1 MYRAV
6 IEDLIRWK
14 QSANRKP
21 LILQGARQVG
31 KTYILKEFGR
41 LEYAQ
46 TVHVSFDRD
55 EKARQFFN
63 ESGSAERLIRLL
75 SAHTETD
82 ITPADTLIILD
93 EIQEC
98 PAALEALKYFQ
109 EEMPQYHIVVAGSLL
124 GISLHGNASFPV
136 GKVDM
141 MRMFPMTY
149 EEFLVALGKHNLLKT
164 LQEQDW
170 DIINT
175 LSDNYIDLLRQYYYV
190 GGMPEAVLAY
200 SEGRGLQEVRQI
212 QERILSAYRYDFS
225 KHAPA
230 NEVPRINMVWDSI
243 PAQLAKDNK
252 KFIYGALKKGA
263 RATQYEDAIQWLIDA
278 GSVYKV
284 NRVSDIKMPLKF
296 YEDFSAF
303 KLFTLDVGLMG
314 AMVGAPSSLVLI
326 GNDIFKEYKGAF
338 TELFVYTQLATM
350 GMPVY
355 YHSVDNSTI
364 EIDYAIQMGEA
375 VYPVEVKAE
384 VNLQS
389 KSLKTFVESH
399 PELKA
404 LRLSMQNHIDQGWVE
419 NLPLFAFKEAL
430 KARGLVSKNLSRP

>member
-6 IEDLIRWK
+6 IEDLRRWK
-14 QSANRKP
+14 QNPNRKP

-31 KTYILKEFGR
+31 KTYLLKEFGHS
-41 LEYAQ
+41 EYAK
-46 TVHVSFDRD
+46 TVHISFDRD
-55 EKARQFFN
+55 EKARQFFS
-63 ESGSAERLIRLL
+63 EGGGAERLIRLL
-75 SAHTETD
+75 SAHSETD
-82 ITPADTLIILD
+82 ITDSDTLIILD

-98 PAALEALKYFQ
+98 PAALEALKYFY
-109 EEMPQYHIVVAGSLL
+109 EETPQYHIVVAGSLL
-124 GISLHGNASFPV
+124 EISLHGNASFPV

-141 MRMFPMTY
+141 MRLFPMTY
-149 EEFLVALGKHNLLKT
+149 EEFLAAMGRQSLLKA

-170 DIINT
+170 EVVN
-175 LSDNYIDLLRQYYYV
+175 NMNEVYIDLLRQYYYV

-200 SEGRGLQEVRQI
+200 TEGRGLQEVRQI
-212 QERILSAYRYDFS
+212 QERILAAYRFDFS
-225 KHAPA
+225 KHAPT
-230 NEVPRINMVWDSI
+230 NEVPRIGMVWDSI

-263 RATQYEDAIQWLIDA
+263 RASQFEMAIQWLIDA
-278 GSVYKV
+278 GLVHKV

-303 KLFTLDVGLMG
+303 KLFLLDVGLMG
-314 AMVGAPSSLVLI
+314 AMVKAPSSLVLI

-338 TELFVYTQLATM
+338 TELFGYTQLATT
-350 GMPVY
+350 GIPVY

-364 EIDYAIQMGEA
+364 EIDFAVQIGEK
-375 VYPVEVKAE
+375 VYPVEVKSE

-389 KSLKTFVESH
+389 KSLKTFIQDH
-399 PELKA
+399 PDLKA

-430 KARGLVSKNLSRP
+430 KARTKH

>member
-6 IEDLIRWK
+6 IEDLRQWK
-14 QSANRKP
+14 QSPNRKP

-41 LEYAQ
+41 SEYAK
-46 TVHVSFDRD
+46 TVHISFDRD
-55 EKARQFFN
+55 EKARQFFS
-63 ESGSAERLIRLL
+63 EGGGAERLVRLL

-82 ITPADTLIILD
+82 ITAGDTLVILD

-98 PAALEALKYFQ
+98 PAALESLKYFQ
-109 EEMPQYHIVVAGSLL
+109 EETPQYHIVVAGSLL

-136 GKVDM
+136 GKVDL
-141 MRMFPMTY
+141 MRLFPMTY
-149 EEFLVALGKHNLLKT
+149 EEFLAAMGRQSLLKA
-164 LQEQDW
+164 LQQQDW
-170 DIINT
+170 EVVN
-175 LSDNYIDLLRQYYYV
+175 NMNEVYIDLLRQYYYV

-200 SEGRGLQEVRQI
+200 TEGRGLKEVRQI
-212 QERILSAYRYDFS
+212 QERILEAYRFDFS
-225 KHAPA
+225 KHAPSS
-230 NEVPRINMVWDSI
+230 EVPRIGMVWDSI

-263 RATQYEDAIQWLIDA
+263 RASQFEMAIQWLIDA
-278 GSVYKV
+278 GLVHKV

-303 KLFTLDVGLMG
+303 KLFLLDVGLMG
-314 AMVGAPSSLVLI
+314 AMVNAPASLVLI

-338 TELFVYTQLATM
+338 TELFAFTQLVTTDI
-350 GMPVY
+350 PVY

-364 EIDYAIQMGEA
+364 EIDFAVQIGEN
-375 VYPVEVKAE
+375 VYPVEVKSE
-384 VNLQS
+384 VSLQS
-389 KSLKTFVESH
+389 KSLKTFIQDH

-430 KARGLVSKNLSRP
+430 KARSYLHPL

>member
-6 IEDLIRWK
+6 IEDLRHWK

-41 LEYAQ
+41 SEYAK
-46 TVHVSFDRD
+46 TVHISFDRD

-63 ESGSAERLIRLL
+63 EGGGAERLIRLL
-75 SAHTETD
+75 SAHSETD
-82 ITPADTLIILD
+82 ITPDDTLIILD

-98 PAALEALKYFQ
+98 PAALEALKYFC
-109 EEMPQYHIVVAGSLL
+109 EETPQYHIVVAGSLL

-141 MRMFPMTY
+141 MRLFPMTY
-149 EEFLVALGKHNLLKT
+149 EEFLAAMGRQSLLKA
-164 LQEQDW
+164 LHEQDW
-170 DIINT
+170 EIINNM
-175 LSDNYIDLLRQYYYV
+175 DEVYIDLLRQYYYV

-200 SEGRGLQEVRQI
+200 IEGRGPQEVRQI
-212 QERILSAYRYDFS
+212 QERILAAYRYDFS
-225 KHAPA
+225 KHAPS

-243 PAQLAKDNK
+243 PSQLAKDNK

-263 RATQYEDAIQWLIDA
+263 RAAQFEEAIQWLIDA
-278 GSVYKV
+278 GLAYKV
-284 NRVSDIKMPLKF
+284 SRVSDIKMPLKF

-303 KLFTLDVGLMG
+303 KLFLLDVGLMG
-314 AMVGAPSSLVLI
+314 ALVKAPSSLVLI

-338 TELFVYTQLATM
+338 TELFAYTQLATIDI
-350 GMPVY
+350 PVY

-364 EIDYAIQMGEA
+364 EIDFALQIGEQ
-375 VYPVEVKAE
+375 VYPVEVKSE

-389 KSLKTFVESH
+389 KSLKTFMESH

-404 LRLSMQNHIDQGWVE
+404 LRFSMKNHIDQGWVE

-430 KARGLVSKNLSRP
+430 KQRSDHHL

>member
-6 IEDLIRWK
+6 IQDLRHWK
-14 QSANRKP
+14 QSADRKP
-21 LILQGARQVG
+21 LVLQGARQVG

-41 LEYAQ
+41 SEYAK

-55 EKARQFFN
+55 ERARQFFN
-63 ESGSAERLIRLL
+63 EGGSAEKLIRLL
-75 SAHTETD
+75 SAHSETD
-82 ITPADTLIILD
+82 ITPEDTLVILD

-98 PAALEALKYFQ
+98 PAALEALKYFH
-109 EEMPQYHIVVAGSLL
+109 EETPQYHIVVAGSLL

-141 MRMFPMTY
+141 LRLFPMTY
-149 EEFLVALGKHNLLKT
+149 EEFLVAMGRQSLLKA

-170 DIINT
+170 EIIN
-175 LSDNYIDLLRQYYYV
+175 SMNEVYIDLLRQYYYV

-200 SEGRGLQEVRQI
+200 SEERGLKEVRQI
-212 QERILSAYRYDFS
+212 QERILAAYRYDFS
-225 KHAPA
+225 KHAPSR
-230 NEVPRINMVWDSI
+230 EVPRINMVWDSI
-243 PAQLAKDNK
+243 PSQLAKDNK

-263 RATQYEDAIQWLIDA
+263 RAAQFEEAIQWLIDA
-278 GSVYKV
+278 GLVYKV
-284 NRVSDIKMPLKF
+284 SRVSAIKMPLKF

-303 KLFTLDVGLMG
+303 KLFLLDVGLMG
-314 AMVGAPSSLVLI
+314 AMVNAPSSLVLI

-338 TELFVYTQLATM
+338 TEVFAYTQLVTIEI
-350 GMPVY
+350 PVY
-355 YHSVDNSTI
+355 YHSVDDSTI
-364 EIDYAIQMGEA
+364 EIDFAVQIGEK

-384 VNLQS
+384 TNLQS
-389 KSLKTFVESH
+389 KSLKTYMQDH

-430 KARGLVSKNLSRP
+430 KLRK

>member
-6 IEDLIRWK
+6 IEDLRQWK

-41 LEYAQ
+41 LEYAK
-46 TVHVSFDRD
+46 TVHISFDRD

-63 ESGSAERLIRLL
+63 ENGGAERLIRLL
-75 SAHTETD
+75 SAHSETD
-82 ITPADTLIILD
+82 ITPNDTLIILD

-98 PAALEALKYFQ
+98 PVALEALKYFY
-109 EEMPQYHIVVAGSLL
+109 EETPQYHIVVAGSLL

-141 MRMFPMTY
+141 LRLFPMTY
-149 EEFLVALGKHNLLKT
+149 EEFLGAMGKQSLLKA
-164 LQEQDW
+164 LQQQDW
-170 DIINT
+170 DIINA
-175 LSDNYIDLLRQYYYV
+175 LAEDYIDLLRQYYYV

-200 SEGRGLQEVRQI
+200 TQGHGIQEVRRI
-212 QERILSAYRYDFS
+212 QERILAAYRYDFS
-225 KHAPA
+225 KHAPS

-243 PAQLAKDNK
+243 PSQLAKDNK
-252 KFIYGALKKGA
+252 KFIYGAMKKGA
-263 RATQYEDAIQWLIDA
+263 RAAQFEEAIQWLIDA
-278 GSVYKV
+278 GLVYKV
-284 NRVSDIKMPLKF
+284 SRVSDIKMPLKF

-303 KLFTLDVGLMG
+303 KLFLLDVGLMG
-314 AMVGAPSSLVLI
+314 ALVKAPSSLVMI

-338 TELFVYTQLATM
+338 TELFAYTQLATTDI
-350 GMPVY
+350 PVY

-364 EIDYAIQMGEA
+364 EIDFALQIGEQ
-375 VYPVEVKAE
+375 VYPVEVKSE
-384 VNLQS
+384 INLQS
-389 KSLKTFVESH
+389 KSLKTFMVSH

-404 LRLSMQNHIDQGWVE
+404 LRFSMRNHIDQDWVE
-419 NLPLFAFKEAL
+419 NIPLFAFKETL
-430 KARGLVSKNLSRP
+430 KSRL

>member
-6 IEDLIRWK
+6 IEYLRHWK
-14 QSANRKP
+14 QNTNRKP

-41 LEYAQ
+41 LEYAK
-46 TVHVSFDRD
+46 TVHISFDRD
-55 EKARQFFN
+55 EKARQFFS
-63 ESGSAERLIRLL
+63 EGGGAERLVRLL

-82 ITPADTLIILD
+82 ITAGDTLIILD

-109 EEMPQYHIVVAGSLL
+109 EETPQYHIVVAGSLL

-141 MRMFPMTY
+141 MRLFPMTY
-149 EEFLVALGKHNLLKT
+149 EEFLAAMGRQSLLKA

-170 DIINT
+170 EVVN
-175 LSDNYIDLLRQYYYV
+175 NMNEVYIDLLRQYYYV

-200 SEGRGLQEVRQI
+200 TEGRGLQEVRQI
-212 QERILSAYRYDFS
+212 QERILAAYRFDFS
-225 KHAPA
+225 KHAPSI
-230 NEVPRINMVWDSI
+230 EVPRIGMVWDSI
-243 PAQLAKDNK
+243 PTQLAKDNK

-263 RATQYEDAIQWLIDA
+263 RASQFEMAIQWLIDA
-278 GSVYKV
+278 GLVHKV

-303 KLFTLDVGLMG
+303 KLFLLDVGLMG
-314 AMVGAPSSLVLI
+314 AMVKAPASLVLI

-338 TELFVYTQLATM
+338 TELFAYTQLVTT
-350 GMPVY
+350 GIPVY

-364 EIDYAIQMGEA
+364 EIDFAVQIGNK
-375 VYPVEVKAE
+375 VYPVEVKSE
-384 VNLQS
+384 VSLQS
-389 KSLKTFVESH
+389 KSLKTFIQDH
-399 PELKA
+399 PDLKA

-419 NLPLFAFKEAL
+419 NIPLFVFKEAL
-430 KARGLVSKNLSRP
+430 KARMKP

>member
-6 IEDLIRWK
+6 IQDLRLWK
-14 QSANRKP
+14 QSEERKP

-41 LEYAQ
+41 LEYAK
-46 TVHVSFDRD
+46 TVHISFDRD
-55 EKARQFFN
+55 ERARQFFN
-63 ESGSAERLIRLL
+63 EGGSAEKLIRLL
-75 SAHTETD
+75 SAHSETD
-82 ITPADTLIILD
+82 ITPEDTLIILD
-93 EIQEC
+93 EIQVC

-109 EEMPQYHIVVAGSLL
+109 EETPQYHIVVAGSLL

-141 MRMFPMTY
+141 LRLFPMTF
-149 EEFLVALGKHNLLKT
+149 EEFLVAMGKNTLLHA
-164 LQEQDW
+164 LQQQDW
-170 DIINT
+170 DIINS

-200 SEGRGLQEVRQI
+200 TERRGLQEVRQI

-225 KHAPA
+225 KHAPKR
-230 NEVPRINMVWDSI
+230 EVPRINMVWDSI
-243 PAQLAKDNK
+243 PSQLAKDNK
-252 KFIYGALKKGA
+252 KFIYGTLKKGA
-263 RATQYEDAIQWLIDA
+263 RANQFEEAIQWLIDA
-278 GSVYKV
+278 GLVYKM
-284 NRVSDIKMPLKF
+284 NRVTAIKMPLKF

-303 KLFTLDVGLMG
+303 KLFLLDVGLLG
-314 AMVGAPSSLVLI
+314 AMVNAPSSLVLI

-338 TELFVYTQLATM
+338 TELFAYTQLVTINI
-350 GMPVY
+350 PVY
-355 YHSVDNSTI
+355 YHSVDDSTI
-364 EIDYAIQMGEA
+364 EIDFAVQIGEK

-384 VNLQS
+384 TNLQS
-389 KSLKTFVESH
+389 KSLKTYMQNH

-430 KARGLVSKNLSRP
+430 KSRA

>member
-6 IEDLIRWK
+6 IEDLRRWK

-63 ESGSAERLIRLL
+63 EGGSAERLIRLL

-82 ITPADTLIILD
+82 ITPTDTLIILD

-109 EEMPQYHIVVAGSLL
+109 EETPQYQIVVAGSLL

-149 EEFLVALGKHNLLKT
+149 EEFLIAMGKHNLLKT

-225 KHAPA
+225 KHAPS

-263 RATQYEDAIQWLIDA
+263 RAAQYEDAIQWLIDA
-278 GSVYKV
+278 GLVYKV

-338 TELFVYTQLATM
+338 TELFAYTQMVTI

-355 YHSVDNSTI
+355 YHSVNNSTI
-364 EIDYAIQMGEA
+364 EIDFAIQMGEA

-389 KSLKTFVESH
+389 KSLKTFMESH

-430 KARGLVSKNLSRP
+430 RARNSQNP

>member
-1 MYRAV
+1 M
-6 IEDLIRWK
+6 
-14 QSANRKP
+14 
-21 LILQGARQVG
+21 G

-63 ESGSAERLIRLL
+63 EGGSAERLIRLL

-82 ITPADTLIILD
+82 IKPTDTLIILD

-98 PAALEALKYFQ
+98 PAALEALKYLQ
-109 EEMPQYHIVVAGSLL
+109 EETPQYHIVVAGSLL

-175 LSDNYIDLLRQYYYV
+175 LSGNYIDLLRQYYYV

-263 RATQYEDAIQWLIDA
+263 RAAQYEDAIQWLIDA
-278 GSVYKV
+278 GLVYKV

-389 KSLKTFVESH
+389 KSLKTFMESH

-430 KARGLVSKNLSRP
+430 KARQVE

>member
-6 IEDLIRWK
+6 IQDLRLWK
-14 QSANRKP
+14 QSKERKP

-41 LEYAQ
+41 LEYTK
-46 TVHVSFDRD
+46 TVHISFDRD
-55 EKARQFFN
+55 ERARKFFN
-63 ESGSAERLIRLL
+63 EGGSAEKLIRLL
-75 SAHTETD
+75 SAHSETD
-82 ITPADTLIILD
+82 ITPEDTLIILD
-93 EIQEC
+93 EIQVC

-109 EEMPQYHIVVAGSLL
+109 EETPQYHIVVAGSLL

-141 MRMFPMTY
+141 LRLFPMTF
-149 EEFLVALGKHNLLKT
+149 EEFLVAMGKNTLLHA
-164 LQEQDW
+164 LQQQDW
-170 DIINT
+170 NIINS

-200 SEGRGLQEVRQI
+200 TERRGLQEVRQI

-225 KHAPA
+225 KHAPSR
-230 NEVPRINMVWDSI
+230 EVPRINMVWDSI
-243 PAQLAKDNK
+243 PSQLARDNK

-263 RATQYEDAIQWLIDA
+263 RANQFEDAIQWLIDS
-278 GSVYKV
+278 GLVYKV
-284 NRVSDIKMPLKF
+284 NRVTAIKMPLKF

-303 KLFTLDVGLMG
+303 KLFLLDVGLLG
-314 AMVGAPSSLVLI
+314 AMVNAPSSLVLI

-338 TELFVYTQLATM
+338 TELFAYTQLVNINI
-350 GMPVY
+350 PVY
-355 YHSVDNSTI
+355 YHSVDDSTI
-364 EIDYAIQMGEA
+364 EIDFAVQIGEK

-384 VNLQS
+384 TNLQS
-389 KSLKTFVESH
+389 KSLKTYMQNH

-430 KARGLVSKNLSRP
+430 KSRALNAQK

>member
-6 IEDLIRWK
+6 IQDLIRWK
-14 QSANRKP
+14 QNTNRKP

-41 LEYAQ
+41 TEYAK
-46 TVHVSFDRD
+46 TVHISFDRD

-63 ESGSAERLIRLL
+63 EGGSAEKLIRLL
-75 SAHTETD
+75 SAHSEID
-82 ITPADTLIILD
+82 ITPNDTLIILD

-98 PAALEALKYFQ
+98 PAALEALKYFY
-109 EEMPQYHIVVAGSLL
+109 EETPQYHIVVAGSLL

-141 MRMFPMTY
+141 MGRQS
-149 EEFLVALGKHNLLKT
+149 LLKA
-164 LQEQDW
+164 LYEQDW
-170 DIINT
+170 EVVN
-175 LSDNYIDLLRQYYYV
+175 NMNEVYIDFLRQYYYV

-200 SEGRGLQEVRQI
+200 VEGHGLREVRQI

-225 KHAPA
+225 KHAPSR
-230 NEVPRINMVWDSI
+230 EVPRINMVWNSI
-243 PAQLAKDNK
+243 PSQLAKDNK

-263 RATQYEDAIQWLIDA
+263 RATQFEEAIQWLIDA
-278 GSVYKV
+278 GLVYKV
-284 NRVSDIKMPLKF
+284 SRVSAIKMPLKF

-303 KLFTLDVGLMG
+303 KLFLLDVGLMG
-314 AMVGAPSSLVLI
+314 AMVNAPSSIVLI

-338 TELFVYTQLATM
+338 TELFAYTQLVTTNI
-350 GMPVY
+350 PTY
-355 YHSVDNSTI
+355 YHSVGESTI
-364 EIDYAIQMGEA
+364 EIDFAVQIGEK

-384 VNLQS
+384 TNLQS
-389 KSLKTFVESH
+389 KSLKTYMQDH

-419 NLPLFAFKEAL
+419 NLPLFAFKETL
-430 KARGLVSKNLSRP
+430 KKRISLQI

>member
-6 IEDLIRWK
+6 IEDLIQWK

-41 LEYAQ
+41 SEYAK
-46 TVHVSFDRD
+46 TVHISFDRD

-63 ESGSAERLIRLL
+63 EGGGAGRLIRLL
-75 SAHTETD
+75 SAHSETD
-82 ITPADTLIILD
+82 ITPNDTLIILD

-98 PAALEALKYFQ
+98 PVALEALKYFY
-109 EEMPQYHIVVAGSLL
+109 EETPQYHIVVAGSLL

-141 MRMFPMTY
+141 LRLFPMTY
-149 EEFLVALGKHNLLKT
+149 EEFLDAMGKQSLLKA
-164 LQEQDW
+164 LRQQDW
-170 DIINT
+170 DTIDA
-175 LSDNYIDLLRQYYYV
+175 LAEDYIDLLRQYYYV

-200 SEGRGLQEVRQI
+200 TQGHGLQEVRRI
-212 QERILSAYRYDFS
+212 QERILAAYRYDFS
-225 KHAPA
+225 KHAPS

-243 PAQLAKDNK
+243 PSQLAKDNK
-252 KFIYGALKKGA
+252 KFIYGAMKKGA
-263 RATQYEDAIQWLIDA
+263 RAAQFEEAIQWLIDA
-278 GSVYKV
+278 GLVYKV
-284 NRVSDIKMPLKF
+284 SRVSDIKMPLKF

-303 KLFTLDVGLMG
+303 KLFLLDVGLMG
-314 AMVGAPSSLVLI
+314 ALVKAPSSLVMI

-338 TELFVYTQLATM
+338 TELFAYTQLATTDI
-350 GMPVY
+350 PVY

-364 EIDYAIQMGEA
+364 EIDFALQIGEQ
-375 VYPVEVKAE
+375 VYPVEVKSE
-384 VNLQS
+384 INLQS
-389 KSLKTFVESH
+389 KSLKTFMVSH

-404 LRLSMQNHIDQGWVE
+404 LRFSMRNHIDQDWVE
-419 NLPLFAFKEAL
+419 NIPLFAFKETL
-430 KARGLVSKNLSRP
+430 KSRL

>member
-1 MYRAV
+1 M
-6 IEDLIRWK
+6 
-14 QSANRKP
+14 
-21 LILQGARQVG
+21 G

-63 ESGSAERLIRLL
+63 EGGSAERLIRLL

-82 ITPADTLIILD
+82 IKPTDTLIILD

-109 EEMPQYHIVVAGSLL
+109 EETPQYHIVVAGSLL

-263 RATQYEDAIQWLIDA
+263 RAAQYEDAIQWLIDA
-278 GSVYKV
+278 GLVYKV

-338 TELFVYTQLATM
+338 TELFVYTQLVTM

-355 YHSVDNSTI
+355 YYSVDNSTI
-364 EIDYAIQMGEA
+364 EIDFAIQMGEA

-389 KSLKTFVESH
+389 KSLKTFMESH

-430 KARGLVSKNLSRP
+430 KARQME

>member
-6 IEDLIRWK
+6 IQDLRHWK
-14 QSANRKP
+14 QSADRKP
-21 LILQGARQVG
+21 LVLQGARQVG

-41 LEYAQ
+41 SEYAK

-55 EKARQFFN
+55 ERARQFFN
-63 ESGSAERLIRLL
+63 EGGSAEKLIRLL
-75 SAHTETD
+75 SAHSETD
-82 ITPADTLIILD
+82 ITPEDTLVILD

-98 PAALEALKYFQ
+98 PAALEALKYFH
-109 EEMPQYHIVVAGSLL
+109 EETPQYHIVVAGSLL

-141 MRMFPMTY
+141 LRLFPMTY
-149 EEFLVALGKHNLLKT
+149 EEFLVAMGRQSLLKA

-170 DIINT
+170 EIIN
-175 LSDNYIDLLRQYYYV
+175 SMNEVYIDLLRQYYYV

-200 SEGRGLQEVRQI
+200 SEGRGLKEVRQI
-212 QERILSAYRYDFS
+212 QERILAAYRYDFS
-225 KHAPA
+225 KHAPSR
-230 NEVPRINMVWDSI
+230 EVPRINMVWDSI
-243 PAQLAKDNK
+243 PSQLAKDNK

-263 RATQYEDAIQWLIDA
+263 RAAQFEEAIQWLIDA
-278 GSVYKV
+278 GLVYKV
-284 NRVSDIKMPLKF
+284 SRVSAIKMPLKF

-303 KLFTLDVGLMG
+303 KLFLLDVGLMG
-314 AMVGAPSSLVLI
+314 AMVNAPSSLVLI

-338 TELFVYTQLATM
+338 TEVFAYTQLVTIEI
-350 GMPVY
+350 PVY
-355 YHSVDNSTI
+355 YHSVDDSTI
-364 EIDYAIQMGEA
+364 EIDFAVQIGEK

-384 VNLQS
+384 TNLQS
-389 KSLKTFVESH
+389 KSLKTYMQDH

-419 NLPLFAFKEAL
+419 NLPLSAFKEAL
-430 KARGLVSKNLSRP
+430 KLRK

>member
-6 IEDLIRWK
+6 IEDLIQWK

-41 LEYAQ
+41 SEYAK
-46 TVHVSFDRD
+46 TVHISFDRD

-63 ESGSAERLIRLL
+63 EYGGAERLIRLL
-75 SAHTETD
+75 SAHSETD
-82 ITPADTLIILD
+82 ITPNDTLIILD

-98 PAALEALKYFQ
+98 PVALQALKYFY
-109 EEMPQYHIVVAGSLL
+109 EETPQYHIVVAGSLL

-141 MRMFPMTY
+141 LRLFPMTY
-149 EEFLVALGKHNLLKT
+149 EEFLGAMGKQSLLKA
-164 LQEQDW
+164 LRQQDW
-170 DIINT
+170 DTIDA
-175 LSDNYIDLLRQYYYV
+175 LAEDYIDLLRQYYYV

-200 SEGRGLQEVRQI
+200 TQGHRLQEVRRI
-212 QERILSAYRYDFS
+212 QERILAAYRYDFS
-225 KHAPA
+225 KHAPS

-243 PAQLAKDNK
+243 PSQLAKDNK
-252 KFIYGALKKGA
+252 KFIYGAMKKGA
-263 RATQYEDAIQWLIDA
+263 RAAQFEEAIQWLIDA
-278 GSVYKV
+278 GLVYKV
-284 NRVSDIKMPLKF
+284 SRVSDIKMPLKF

-303 KLFTLDVGLMG
+303 KLFLLDVGLMG
-314 AMVGAPSSLVLI
+314 ALVKAPSSLVMI

-338 TELFVYTQLATM
+338 TELFAYTQLATTDI
-350 GMPVY
+350 PVY

-364 EIDYAIQMGEA
+364 EIDFALQIGEQ
-375 VYPVEVKAE
+375 VYPVEVKSE
-384 VNLQS
+384 INLQS
-389 KSLKTFVESH
+389 KSLKTFMVSH

-404 LRLSMQNHIDQGWVE
+404 LRFSMRNHIDQDWVE
-419 NLPLFAFKEAL
+419 NFPLFAFKETL
-430 KARGLVSKNLSRP
+430 KSRL

>member
-1 MYRAV
+1 M
-6 IEDLIRWK
+6 
-14 QSANRKP
+14 
-21 LILQGARQVG
+21 G

-63 ESGSAERLIRLL
+63 EGGSAERLIRLL

-82 ITPADTLIILD
+82 IKPTDTLIILD

-109 EEMPQYHIVVAGSLL
+109 EETPQYHIVVAGSLL

-263 RATQYEDAIQWLIDA
+263 RAAQYEDAIQWLIDA
-278 GSVYKV
+278 GLVYKV

-338 TELFVYTQLATM
+338 TELFVYTQLVTM

-364 EIDYAIQMGEA
+364 EIDFAIQMGEA

-389 KSLKTFVESH
+389 KSLKTFMESH

-430 KARGLVSKNLSRP
+430 KAQLME

>member
-6 IEDLIRWK
+6 IQDLRLWK
-14 QSANRKP
+14 QSKERKP

-41 LEYAQ
+41 LEYAK
-46 TVHVSFDRD
+46 TVHISFDRD
-55 EKARQFFN
+55 ERARKFFN
-63 ESGSAERLIRLL
+63 EGGSAEKLIRLL
-75 SAHTETD
+75 SAHSETD
-82 ITPADTLIILD
+82 ITPEDTLIILD

-109 EEMPQYHIVVAGSLL
+109 EETPQYHIVVAGSLL

-141 MRMFPMTY
+141 LRLFPMTF
-149 EEFLVALGKHNLLKT
+149 EEFLVAMGKNTLLHA
-164 LQEQDW
+164 LQQQDW
-170 DIINT
+170 DIINS

-200 SEGRGLQEVRQI
+200 TERRGLQEVRQI

-225 KHAPA
+225 KHAPSR
-230 NEVPRINMVWDSI
+230 EVPRINMVWDSI
-243 PAQLAKDNK
+243 PSQLARDNK

-263 RATQYEDAIQWLIDA
+263 RANQFEDAIQWLIDS
-278 GSVYKV
+278 GLVYKV
-284 NRVSDIKMPLKF
+284 NRVTAIKMPLKF

-303 KLFTLDVGLMG
+303 KLFLLDVGLLG
-314 AMVGAPSSLVLI
+314 AMVNAPSSLVLI

-338 TELFVYTQLATM
+338 TELFAYTQLVNINI
-350 GMPVY
+350 PVY
-355 YHSVDNSTI
+355 YHSVDDSTI
-364 EIDYAIQMGEA
+364 EIDFAVQIGEK

-384 VNLQS
+384 TNLQS
-389 KSLKTFVESH
+389 KSLKTYMQNH

-430 KARGLVSKNLSRP
+430 KSRALNAQK

>member
-6 IEDLIRWK
+6 IQDLIRWK
-14 QSANRKP
+14 QNTNRKP

-41 LEYAQ
+41 TEYAK
-46 TVHVSFDRD
+46 TVHISFDRD

-63 ESGSAERLIRLL
+63 ESGSAEKLIRLL
-75 SAHTETD
+75 SAHSEID
-82 ITPADTLIILD
+82 ITPNDTLIILD

-98 PAALEALKYFQ
+98 PAALEALKYFY
-109 EEMPQYHIVVAGSLL
+109 EETPQYHIIVAGSLL

-141 MRMFPMTY
+141 MRLFPMTY
-149 EEFLVALGKHNLLKT
+149 EEFLAALGRQNLLKA
-164 LQEQDW
+164 LHEQDW
-170 DIINT
+170 EVVN
-175 LSDNYIDLLRQYYYV
+175 NMNEVYIDFLRQYYYV

-200 SEGRGLQEVRQI
+200 IEGHGLREVRQI

-225 KHAPA
+225 KHAPSR
-230 NEVPRINMVWDSI
+230 EVPRINMVWDSI
-243 PAQLAKDNK
+243 PSQLAKDNK

-263 RATQYEDAIQWLIDA
+263 RATQFEEAIQWLIDA
-278 GSVYKV
+278 GLVYKV
-284 NRVSDIKMPLKF
+284 SRVSAIKMPLKF

-303 KLFTLDVGLMG
+303 KLFLLDVGLMG
-314 AMVGAPSSLVLI
+314 AMVNAPSSIVLI

-338 TELFVYTQLATM
+338 TELFAYTQLVTTNI
-350 GMPVY
+350 PTY
-355 YHSVDNSTI
+355 YHSVDESTI
-364 EIDYAIQMGEA
+364 EIDFAVQIGEK

-384 VNLQS
+384 TNLQS
-389 KSLKTFVESH
+389 KSLKTYMQDH

-419 NLPLFAFKEAL
+419 NLPLFAFKETL
-430 KARGLVSKNLSRP
+430 KKRISLQI

>member
-6 IEDLIRWK
+6 IEDLRRWK

-63 ESGSAERLIRLL
+63 EGGSAERLIRLL

-82 ITPADTLIILD
+82 IKPTDTLIILD

-98 PAALEALKYFQ
+98 PAALEALKYLQ
-109 EEMPQYHIVVAGSLL
+109 EETPQYHIVVAGSLL

-175 LSDNYIDLLRQYYYV
+175 LSGNYIDLLRQYYYV

-263 RATQYEDAIQWLIDA
+263 RAAQYEDAIQWLIDA
-278 GSVYKV
+278 GLVYKV

-389 KSLKTFVESH
+389 KSLKTFMESH

-430 KARGLVSKNLSRP
+430 KARQVE

>member
-6 IEDLIRWK
+6 IQDLIHWK
-14 QSANRKP
+14 QRADRKP

-41 LEYAQ
+41 AEYAK
-46 TVHVSFDRD
+46 TVHISFDRD
-55 EKARQFFN
+55 ERARQFFN
-63 ESGSAERLIRLL
+63 EGGSAEKLIRLL
-75 SAHTETD
+75 SAHAETD
-82 ITPADTLIILD
+82 ITPEDTLVILD

-109 EEMPQYHIVVAGSLL
+109 EETPQYPIVVAGSLL

-141 MRMFPMTY
+141 LRLFPMTY
-149 EEFLVALGKHNLLKT
+149 EEFLVAMGRQSLLKA
-164 LQEQDW
+164 LHEQDW
-170 DIINT
+170 EIIN
-175 LSDNYIDLLRQYYYV
+175 SMSEVYIDLLRQYYYV

-200 SEGRGLQEVRQI
+200 SEGSGFQEVRQI
-212 QERILSAYRYDFS
+212 QERILAAYRYDFS
-225 KHAPA
+225 KHAPSR
-230 NEVPRINMVWDSI
+230 EVPRINMVWDSI
-243 PAQLAKDNK
+243 PSQLAKDNK

-263 RATQYEDAIQWLIDA
+263 RAAQFEEAIQWLIDA
-278 GSVYKV
+278 GLVYKV
-284 NRVSDIKMPLKF
+284 SRVSAIKMPLKF

-303 KLFTLDVGLMG
+303 KLFLLDVGLMG
-314 AMVGAPSSLVLI
+314 AMVNAPSSLVLI

-338 TELFVYTQLATM
+338 TELFAYTQLVTIDI
-350 GMPVY
+350 PVY

-364 EIDYAIQMGEA
+364 EIDFAVQIGEK

-384 VNLQS
+384 TNLQS
-389 KSLKTFVESH
+389 KSLKTYMHDH

-430 KARGLVSKNLSRP
+430 KARK

>member
-6 IEDLIRWK
+6 IEDLIHWK
-14 QSANRKP
+14 QSTNRKP

-41 LEYAQ
+41 SEYAK
-46 TVHVSFDRD
+46 TVHISFDRD
-55 EKARQFFN
+55 EKARQFFS
-63 ESGSAERLIRLL
+63 EGGGAERIVRLL

-82 ITPADTLIILD
+82 ITAGDTLVILD

-98 PAALEALKYFQ
+98 PAALESLKYFQ

-124 GISLHGNASFPV
+124 WISMHGNASFPV

-141 MRMFPMTY
+141 MRLFPMTY
-149 EEFLVALGKHNLLKT
+149 EEFLAAMGRQSLLKA

-170 DIINT
+170 EVIN
-175 LSDNYIDLLRQYYYV
+175 NMNEVYIDFLRQYYYV

-200 SEGRGLQEVRQI
+200 TEGRGLKEVRQI
-212 QERILSAYRYDFS
+212 QERILAAYRFDFS
-225 KHAPA
+225 KHAPSS
-230 NEVPRINMVWDSI
+230 EVPRIGMVWDSI

-263 RATQYEDAIQWLIDA
+263 RASQFEMAIQWLNDA
-278 GSVYKV
+278 GLVHKV

-303 KLFTLDVGLMG
+303 KLFLLDVGLMG
-314 AMVGAPSSLVLI
+314 AMVNAPASLVLI

-338 TELFVYTQLATM
+338 TELFAYTQLVTT
-350 GMPVY
+350 GIPVY
-355 YHSVDNSTI
+355 YHSVDRS
-364 EIDYAIQMGEA
+364 EERRVG
-375 VYPVEVKAE
+375 K
-384 VNLQS
+384 
-389 KSLKTFVESH
+389 
-399 PELKA
+399 
-404 LRLSMQNHIDQGWVE
+404 
-419 NLPLFAFKEAL
+419 
-430 KARGLVSKNLSRP
+430 

>member
-6 IEDLIRWK
+6 IQDLRHWK
-14 QSANRKP
+14 QSADRKP
-21 LILQGARQVG
+21 LVLQGARQVG

-41 LEYAQ
+41 SEYAK

-55 EKARQFFN
+55 ERARQFFN
-63 ESGSAERLIRLL
+63 EGGSAEKLIRLL
-75 SAHTETD
+75 SAHSETD
-82 ITPADTLIILD
+82 ITPEDTLVILD

-98 PAALEALKYFQ
+98 PAALEALKYFH
-109 EEMPQYHIVVAGSLL
+109 EETPQYHIVVAGSLL

-141 MRMFPMTY
+141 LRLFPMTY
-149 EEFLVALGKHNLLKT
+149 EEFLVAMGRQSLLKA

-170 DIINT
+170 EIIN
-175 LSDNYIDLLRQYYYV
+175 SMNEVYIDLLRQYYYV

-200 SEGRGLQEVRQI
+200 SEERGLKEVRQI
-212 QERILSAYRYDFS
+212 QERILAAYRYDFS
-225 KHAPA
+225 KHAPSR
-230 NEVPRINMVWDSI
+230 EVPRINMVWDSI
-243 PAQLAKDNK
+243 PSQLAKDNK

-263 RATQYEDAIQWLIDA
+263 RAAQFEEAIQWLIDA
-278 GSVYKV
+278 GLVYKV
-284 NRVSDIKMPLKF
+284 SRVSAIKMPLKF
-296 YEDFSAF
+296 YEEFSAF
-303 KLFTLDVGLMG
+303 KLFLLDVGLMG
-314 AMVGAPSSLVLI
+314 AMVNAPSSLVLI

-338 TELFVYTQLATM
+338 TEVFAYTQLVTIEI
-350 GMPVY
+350 PVY
-355 YHSVDNSTI
+355 YHSVDDSTI
-364 EIDYAIQMGEA
+364 EIDFAVQIGEK

-384 VNLQS
+384 TNLQS
-389 KSLKTFVESH
+389 KSLKTYMQDH

-430 KARGLVSKNLSRP
+430 KLRK

>member
-1 MYRAV
+1 M
-6 IEDLIRWK
+6 
-14 QSANRKP
+14 
-21 LILQGARQVG
+21 G

-63 ESGSAERLIRLL
+63 EGGSAERLIRLL

-82 ITPADTLIILD
+82 ITPTDTLIILD

-109 EEMPQYHIVVAGSLL
+109 EETPQYHIVVAGSLL

-149 EEFLVALGKHNLLKT
+149 EEFLIAMGKHNLLKT

-190 GGMPEAVLAY
+190 GGMPEAVMAY

-263 RATQYEDAIQWLIDA
+263 RAAQYEDAIQWLIDA
-278 GSVYKV
+278 GLVYKV

-338 TELFVYTQLATM
+338 TELFAYTQMVTI

-355 YHSVDNSTI
+355 YHSVNNSTI
-364 EIDYAIQMGEA
+364 EIDFALQIGKT

-389 KSLKTFVESH
+389 KSLKTFMESH

-430 KARGLVSKNLSRP
+430 RARNSQNP